1 MGTGMEA
8 ICAGM
13 GGDGDRVQRRR
24 LGMDAKFA
32 GTVGD
37 GDKLS
42 SPCSSLN
49 RTRVAQH
56 TQILQTYC
64 AQFLT

>member
-1 MGTGMEA
+1 MEA

-13 GGDGDRVQRRR
+13 GGDGDRVQRGR

-42 SPCSSLN
+42 SPCSSLVLKSQSMVVVVN
-49 RTRVAQH
+49 EGEKMRE
-56 TQILQTYC
+56 
-64 AQFLT
+64 

>member
-1 MGTGMEA
+1 MEA

-13 GGDGDRVQRRR
+13 GGDGDRVQRGR
-24 LGMDAKFA
+24 LEMDAKFA

-42 SPCSSLN
+42 SPRSSLVSMLYFADVFN
-49 RTRVAQH
+49 SFFYGR
-56 TQILQTYC
+56 LSWPNG
-64 AQFLT
+64 

>member
-1 MGTGMEA
+1 MEA

-13 GGDGDRVQRRR
+13 GGDGDRVQRGR

-42 SPCSSLN
+42 SPRSSL
-49 RTRVAQH
+49 QS
-56 TQILQTYC
+56 L
-64 AQFLT
+64 